1 MTVVMVVA
9 AALVV
14 VSVTCDVI
22 VPTLC
27 RVYVSLGVVVL
38 MNVLVAVW

>member
-1 MTVVMVVA
+1 MVTVVA

-38 MNVLVAVW
+38 TKMLVVV